1 MCKNDESGEQGH
13 DHGETNSETKTSCEP
28 AEMID
33 NYQKY
38 KEEQQC

>member
-33 NYQKY
+33 NY
-38 KEEQQC
+38 